1 MTLLAAGPTRAPLA
15 PLAHRLVALAA
26 AALLTACGDDATPTD
41 ATPFDATVDSGAD
54 VVTADDATP
63 AQDGDK
69 LGDRLLC
76 GAMCARMERS
86 RCALFDRD
94 RCENECAASIAAQS
108 ARCRPE
114 VELSLRCRASGASYL
129 CDDRGLPVTAEC
141 VAESAALS
149 RCLGVEPDAGDAGDV
164 IDAGADA
171 SDAPAE
177 DRPDVIDDLAD
188 ADAGDAQTSDASS
201 DTGADAGADDA
212 SDAARDASDA
222 PLDDAS
228 DVSSDASDASSDA
241 APPDPCASPA
251 GAITLPGAP
260 FVRDATTSGRS
271 AIPAALCAPDTTG
284 PEHVYTLDVTA
295 RTGVVIDTE
304 GTRAGFDAVLSLRR
318 TCDDIRAELLC
329 DSDSGRDSTP
339 LLRAMLDAGRYS
351 LIVDALSAMSGPYTL
366 RVRSFT
372 PASNG
377 VCSGAIPLAPG
388 ATLTNQNVAN
398 GGMRSDHCR
407 PSAPGGPLFYS
418 VVVPAMNRVT
428 VRAAPTGSIAWAPLL
443 AAVTSCAAAS
453 CAAQSAGETVGA
465 ASTLALLN
473 TSSSPVTYL
482 VSVASA
488 TGSDGTFDLSATAGL
503 SVSPGST
510 CATAQLLTPGT
521 ARAMQDLAGAF
532 QHGASLCLPGF
543 AGPQLYYVLR
553 VGARQRGTVTV
564 TPRGATAPV
573 VRLVRSCLATACES
587 STQAPAA
594 TPAALSFDNP
604 DAVSVDVVVAVSN
617 AAGAGGTFD
626 VVSAVGA
633 IPAGVSCAGPTALVA
648 GTVSSANTLNGTVSG
663 ASACE
668 PTATGPQLFYSLRVP
683 AGQRATVRAM
693 PTGATPW
700 RPTVR
705 AFDSCTAPICTQF
718 STADAVGTSATLA
731 LDNTTAAARD
741 VIFTVAGS
749 GVSPGG
755 PVEVLA
761 SLSPADP
768 PPYTLTTIPVACDA
782 MGGAMAV
789 APVDGW
795 DDDAATEPAALPFA
809 LRFFTGSPT
818 HYAVCSNGFV
828 QLFTSDGVEPSI
840 ADVNVAMP
848 NNRDPNGVVAAFW
861 DDLTPLDE
869 TTDVRVA
876 TLGAIPRRRFV
887 VQWSNWQVIGDTES
901 RMVFQAKLFEGTG
914 VVEYHYCAATP
925 ARALPLGASA
935 TIGVEGLD
943 GTVGVT
949 VANNRF
955 NAVDPANAYRLT
967 PR

>member
-1 MTLLAAGPTRAPLA
+1 MTVLAAGPRRSSSAALG
-15 PLAHRLVALAA
+15 RLVALMA
-26 AALLTACGDDATPTD
+26 AALLTACGDDQPPLD
-41 ATPFDATVDSGAD
+41 ATTFDATVDRGPD
-54 VVTADDATP
+54 VLTTDDVTP

-69 LGDRLLC
+69 VGDRLLC

-94 RCENECAASIAAQS
+94 RCEGECVAAIAAQS

-129 CDDRGLPVTAEC
+129 CDDRGLPVTTEC
-141 VAESAALS
+141 GAESAALS

-164 IDAGADA
+164 TDAGTDITDA
-171 SDAPAE
+171 SVE

-188 ADAGDAQTSDASS
+188 APDVTDAEPSETSADASP
-201 DTGADAGADDA
+201 DDA
-212 SDAARDASDA
+212 PDAA
-222 PLDDAS
+222 
-228 DVSSDASDASSDA
+228 SDASDASLDDASDA
-241 APPDPCASPA
+241 SGDAAEASVDATPSDPCTSPA

-260 FVRDATTSGRS
+260 FTRDATTSGRS

-304 GTRAGFDAVLSLRR
+304 GARAGFDAVLSLRR
-318 TCDDIRAELLC
+318 TCEDIRTELLC
-329 DSDSGRDSTP
+329 DNDSGRDATP
-339 LLRAMLDAGRYS
+339 LVRAMLDPGRYA
-351 LIVDALSAMSGPYTL
+351 LIVDALSAMSGSYSL
-366 RVRSFT
+366 RARSFT
-372 PASNG
+372 PAPNG

-388 ATLTNQNVAN
+388 ATLTSQNVAN
-398 GGMRSDHCR
+398 GGMRRDHCR
-407 PSAPGGPLFYS
+407 PSAPGGPLFYA

-428 VRAAPTGSIAWAPLL
+428 VRATPTGSVAWAPLL
-443 AAVTSCAAAS
+443 AAVTSCAATT
-453 CAAQSAGETVGA
+453 CAAQSAGEAVGA

-503 SVSPGST
+503 SVAPGST

-564 TPRGATAPV
+564 TPRGATAPII
-573 VRLVRSCLATACES
+573 RLVRSCLATACES

-594 TPAALSFDNP
+594 TPASLSFDNP

-633 IPAGVSCAGPTALVA
+633 IPAGVSCAGPTTLVA
-648 GTVSSANTLNGTVSG
+648 SMVASANTLNGTVSG

-668 PTATGPQLFYSLRVP
+668 PSVTGPQLYYALRVP

-705 AFDSCTAPICTQF
+705 AFDSCLAPICTQF
-718 STADAVGTSATLA
+718 STADAVGMPATLS
-731 LDNTTAAARD
+731 LDNTSAAARD
-741 VIFTVAGS
+741 VIFTVAGA

-755 PVEVLA
+755 PVDVLA

-768 PPYTLTTIPVACDA
+768 PPYTVATIPVACDA
-782 MGGAMAV
+782 MDGAMAV

-795 DDDAATEPAALPFA
+795 DDDTATEPAALPFA

-901 RMVFQAKLFEGTG
+901 RMVFQAKLFESTG

-925 ARALPLGASA
+925 ARTLPLGASA
-935 TIGVEGLD
+935 TIGVESLD